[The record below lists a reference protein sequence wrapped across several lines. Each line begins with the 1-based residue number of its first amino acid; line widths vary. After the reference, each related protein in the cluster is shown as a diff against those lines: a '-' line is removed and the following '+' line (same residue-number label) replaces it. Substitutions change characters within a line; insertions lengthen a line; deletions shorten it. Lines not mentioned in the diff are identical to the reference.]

1 MKNSIIIINTE
12 LSQSVTK
19 LTGTIQSVSAL
30 SCSHYIDWDH
40 SDSKDVVKMFNGVIQ
55 HDILYKYCCI
65 ASSNGD
71 IVAQDGYPL
80 QSEGRTPG
88 DEDSSGIDENHSEV
102 TD

>member
-1 MKNSIIIINTE
+1 MKNSIIIIILNYHHP
-12 LSQSVTK
+12 

-40 SDSKDVVKMFNGVIQ
+40 SDSKDVVKMLNGVIQ
-55 HDILYKYCCI
+55 HDILYKYCRI
-65 ASSNGD
+65 ARD

-88 DEDSSGIDENHSEV
+88 DEDSSRVDDNDSEV